1 MSKLKPVV
9 LAIVGAGLMQ
19 ACGAP
24 VRAPLKVE
32 PVQRVSQSI
41 DQSAAGWYRLGK
53 YHHERG
59 QASLALGAYAQSL
72 SLDGG
77 QLDARNAVAALDAQ
91 QGRLEDARKA
101 LELLVADY
109 PGEVQPHNNLGYVY
123 YLQGDYPAAVAMLR
137 RALAMDANARA
148 YANLQMAER
157 ALRDGPPAS
166 ALAAAPAASAS
177 ASAAAAAAAATAGA
191 GADAGAAAAAPA
203 PGAAAL
209 SRMELVELHPNVL
222 ELKLRAAA
230 TAPLAVA
237 MPAATKAAAAPATA
251 SATAPVASIA
261 SIAPGTPAAA
271 RVRLEVVNGNG
282 VEGLARRYRQVLT
295 QAGIAVDRIR
305 NERPYRQQTTT
316 IHYRPG
322 AEAQAAK
329 LQLALPGSAALQASD
344 QMAAAELR
352 LILGKDAP
360 ARLATAERQ
369 SPPLAALADE

>member
-177 ASAAAAAAAATAGA
+177 ASASAAAAT
-191 GADAGAAAAAPA
+191 AGAAAAAPA
-203 PGAAAL
+203 PGTAAL

-251 SATAPVASIA
+251 SAAAPVTPIAPVA
-261 SIAPGTPAAA
+261 PGRPAAA

-322 AEAQAAK
+322 AEAQAAR

-369 SPPLAALADE
+369 SPPLAALTDE

>member
-166 ALAAAPAASAS
+166 ALAAAPAASA
-177 ASAAAAAAAATAGA
+177 AAATADA
-191 GADAGAAAAAPA
+191 GAGAAAAAPA

-237 MPAATKAAAAPATA
+237 MPTATKAATAPATA
-251 SATAPVASIA
+251 SATASVASVA
-261 SIAPGTPAAA
+261 SVAPSTPAAA

-360 ARLATAERQ
+360 TRLATAERQ